1 MAAWSISEEQ
11 DHAQMDIVHYG
22 AVLAVRPLDLRLAVL
37 TYAQCVFS

>member
-22 AVLAVRPLDLRLAVL
+22 AVLAARPLNLKLAIL
-37 TYAQCVFS
+37 TSAQ